1 MSEVDKDNK
10 TDVRAIMARFN
21 TGTSPGDSDGKP
33 APGSRP
39 KVPVHPTV
47 SSGPPINAKKPVLE
61 GSLSGS
67 AASSTTVPKPNFL
80 KSTASTSSAPEMRES
95 PRPKALA
102 SRFEAPQENTS
113 AKPSFVKQ
121 FPPRPK
127 PGDGFQDSEP
137 KSPFHKQPL
146 QKPPLGIAATTMV
159 ADHKPPTPKPPPAV
173 TKPPWLKDTLK
184 SEDSGATPSPPKLLL
199 TQKPKSSLNQFRQ
212 QSEGSG
218 PPKPLGVRAAQNMF
232 NRGEAKVED
241 GGIGE
246 SAVGSKPKPPLTIQK
261 PALTKK
267 PSGPGGLLVSDDPSA
282 PKRNPLPNIFALG
295 SAPAKPNRPPNVNLD
310 KFSNGMAVPMAEEIR
325 PPAPVLKKSGPPPPP
340 AAHPSSQATSSGPT
354 PPALPP
360 CLPPR
365 PPGAI
370 TQPGS
375 DDNYDDLGS
384 MNPPPLPAGGH
395 PGQRHE
401 DSESEEEMY
410 EDLDDKWVQM
420 EKEQEKKKEKEDKKR
435 IEQEKKE
442 QKERERK
449 ESDARKKFK
458 LTGPVQIIHK
468 AKARVDC
475 KGGKTELTL
484 KQGESIDII
493 RIGDN
498 PEGRWLARSQDGSY
512 GYVRTDS
519 VDIDFQSL
527 KQIPGQMIDDDPE
540 VYDDIGAQHDTG
552 SGINGQGVILPP
564 PPGEDGEI
572 YDDLD
577 DPSFI
582 SPDPQDV
589 KSPPKRGFLQMF
601 FRAPGHNTDVPPPP
615 QFTPDVNADEEI
627 YDDVDSQGFPPP
639 PPISSLPKFKPK
651 NEDKD
656 PKKQKKLEKEEKDFR
671 KKFKFEGDIN
681 TLYQVSI
688 LPSLSCK
695 KWGGKDLPLTPGET
709 LDVIIKAQDNK
720 LVCRN
725 SEGKFGYVSVSHI
738 VVEDADIYDDIG
750 DECIY
755 DND

>member
-1 MSEVDKDNK
+1 MDNK

-21 TGTSPGDSDGKP
+21 SGASPGDSDGKP

-102 SRFEAPQENTS
+102 SRFEAAQENAS

-121 FPPRPK
+121 FPHRPK
-127 PGDGFQDSEP
+127 PGEGLQDSEP

-146 QKPPLGIAATTMV
+146 QKPPLGIAAAATV
-159 ADHKPPTPKPPPAV
+159 ADHKPTMPKPPPAV
-173 TKPPWLKDTLK
+173 AKPPWLKDTLK
-184 SEDSGATPSPPKLLL
+184 AEDSGATPSPPKLPLA
-199 TQKPKSSLNQFRQ
+199 QKPKSSLSQFRQ

-232 NRGEAKVED
+232 NRAEAKAED
-241 GGIGE
+241 GGSSE
-246 SAVGSKPKPPLTIQK
+246 PAVGSKPPLPLVSTKPPLTK
-261 PALTKK
+261 R
-267 PSGPGGLLVSDDPSA
+267 PSGPGGQVVSDDPSA

-310 KFSNGMAVPMAEEIR
+310 KFSNGVAEPMAEETR
-325 PPAPVLKKSGPPPPP
+325 PLPLGLKKSGPPPPP
-340 AAHPSSQATSSGPT
+340 AAHPSSQASSSGPT

-370 TQPGS
+370 PQSGS

-384 MNPPPLPAGGH
+384 MHPPPLPAGGH

-410 EDLDDKWVQM
+410 EDLDDKWDQM

-449 ESDARKKFK
+449 ENDARKKFK
-458 LTGPVQIIHK
+458 LIGLVQIIHK

-475 KGGKTELTL
+475 KGGKNELAL

-498 PEGRWLARSQDGSY
+498 PEGRWLARSQDGSI
-512 GYVRTDS
+512 GYVKTES

-540 VYDDIGAQHDTG
+540 VYDDIGAQNDFG

-577 DPSFI
+577 DI

-589 KSPPKRGFLQMF
+589 KSPPKRPNFLQKF
-601 FRAPGHNTDVPPPP
+601 FRAPGQNTDVPPPP
-615 QFTPDVNADEEI
+615 QFTPDANADDEI

-656 PKKQKKLEKEEKDFR
+656 PKRQKKLEKEEKDFR
-671 KKFKFEGDIN
+671 KKFKFEGDIHP
-681 TLYQVSI
+681 LYQVTI
-688 LPSLSCK
+688 LPSLTCK

-709 LDVIIKAQDNK
+709 LDVIIKPQDNK
-720 LVCRN
+720 IVCRN
-725 SEGKFGYVSVSHI
+725 SEGKFGYVSLSHV